1 MYELCI
7 YNARIM
13 DPASG
18 TDRIGAVAVR
28 DKKIAYIGTEKQEA
42 EQMIDAEGAV
52 LAPGFVDIHA
62 HEDDYSNL
70 THALLPAQM
79 ENLR

>member
-7 YNARIM
+7 YHARIM

-18 TDRIGAVAVR
+18 MDRMGAVAVR
-28 DKKIAYIGTEKQEA
+28 DGRIAYIGTEKQEA

-62 HEDDYSNL
+62 HEDD
-70 THALLPAQM
+70 
-79 ENLR
+79 